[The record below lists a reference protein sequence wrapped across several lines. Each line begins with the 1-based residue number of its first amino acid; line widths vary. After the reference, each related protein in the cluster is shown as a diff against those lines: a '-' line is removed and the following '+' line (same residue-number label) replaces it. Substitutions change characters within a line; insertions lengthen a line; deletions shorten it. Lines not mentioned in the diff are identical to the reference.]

1 MSIESVLAG
10 EIQKIH
16 EAAALIADRVY
27 PVAAPQSTPPPFVTY
42 RRVPGEVMYTQGG
55 ESNAQKAH
63 FQIAAV
69 TETYDGA
76 LTLAAAIRTGL
87 SGKRGL
93 GDGSITM
100 HGIFLGILRMP
111 GTKKPVCSCG
121 RKNARLCIASDQ
133 WSVISNQ

>member
-10 EIQKIH
+10 EIQKIP

-100 HGIFLGILRMP
+100 HGIFFRDPEDAWNQETGLFVRTQECTI
-111 GTKKPVCSCG
+111 VY
-121 RKNARLCIASDQ
+121 RK
-133 WSVISNQ
+133 